1 MCCLNRSM
9 VIMVKCIGPKHWLA
23 ADVVRSAGPAFT
35 GAAYMVIIYTVRQA
49 AFIFLSIMQFGYT
62 I

>member
-1 MCCLNRSM
+1 M

-23 ADVVRSAGPAFT
+23 ADIVRSAGPAFT